1 MATDHDD
8 DDNLK
13 GLRAKAKLA
22 DDALAEAAELKKQL
36 LFAKAGIDTDSKIG
50 QMLYKTW
57 DGDDLAALK
66 AEGEELGLFAKPD
79 SAPPAPTPAQ
89 QDQGQQQFRDAMAS
103 GRPAGEV
110 PNPVQEDP
118 QGVALREFHGD
129 LQKGQTR
136 QAAGLAAIDKVLV
149 QAASGNRNAIFDPDA
164 WAQQARQEAATR
176 S

>member
-1 MATDHDD
+1 MATDHDNE
-8 DDNLK
+8 DNLA

-22 DDALAEAAELKKQL
+22 DDMAAENAELKKKL
-36 LFAKAGIDTDSKIG
+36 LFAEAGIDTSTKVG
-50 QMLYKTW
+50 GLLYKTW

-79 SAPPAPTPAQ
+79 TTPAPTPAQ
-89 QDQGQQQFRDAMAS
+89 QDQGQQQFRDAMAN